1 MAIRDCQ
8 VSFSDPR
15 GVRHRV
21 TVQASTVL
29 EAAGIG
35 LKRVLEQDVLDTD
48 DGFGDVT
55 VEVSTTTV
63 HTVPLHKPREW
74 RDANSGSPREMARK
88 ANARR

>member
-1 MAIRDCQ
+1 VFVAIRDCQ

-21 TVQASTVL
+21 TV
-29 EAAGIG
+29 
-35 LKRVLEQDVLDTD
+35 QDVLDTD